1 MNTRSLIVVLS
12 LLVLLS
18 TPLLLEA
25 SSVNGVL
32 SPGQELYS
40 KQFYSGISG
49 IDWSSDGEYIAVLLT
64 SSRLAIF
71 RSDGSLVGSYSLP
84 HGTGQVA
91 WRPGY
96 DLVGLDAGTKVLV
109 YSTSGSIVHQVDLG
123 SRTVSIAWSFDGS
136 RLAAGTD
143 NGTLY
148 MADFLLGRS
157 CKCRMPGAS
166 ITALAFT
173 HDKTKLLIGDS
184 NGFVKV
190 YSLETL
196 RVVSS
201 IRLGRTI
208 VRSIAVSPIDDKVAI
223 MTDNATYLGLFNG
236 THVTIYAQE
245 PYGGIGNVE
254 WSPDGS
260 VVFIPAENRGVVVAS
275 NGTIIDYVAPPEDYP
290 ILYAAWNPVE
300 YSRLAIAGFNSIY
313 GTGAMTVIYSGALVT
328 VVSSTPVNEACWG
341 GMCSS
346 NLTFSPDEQDTIVKL
361 NVEAY
366 TPGGAKT
373 VATVDL
379 HLHLRPFQ
387 RLVIDAGKLL
397 ASGNADLA
405 VENGKALIIVLHSPQ
420 ARLLV
425 ESHKGW
431 IEVPGIAVLVEP
443 GSYKISLQLSK
454 PSDYLGPEWVLVRN
468 QTVEL
473 SKGQVRLLN
482 YTWFKVSAV
491 TAKLHVSS
499 EKGATLKIIFPNSTA
514 STVLESGEEDYTIP
528 TGKYEVQVI
537 LPQEN
542 ALVPS
547 KDILSTTE
555 EIAVYPGDKVTV
567 SFHYSDVTGT
577 LQIRAPKGSQVVII
591 PPWST
596 DLNPVRYNFAMKE
609 EQASFRAY
617 PGTYKVMVKPP
628 EPPNFL
634 GPHAPVGTANV
645 TVVKGEAAVVDAYSI
660 SEVAEYLQL
669 VDSSANVTILAN
681 KGYMIVIRASNET
694 YRFNV
699 TENVTLLLPP
709 GKYKIDLVKPGK
721 KLLIVKSKQLEVTGP
736 GKITVNLLV
745 KKAQGPSK
753 PVKPVYTPEEGGT
766 SKKKL
771 AAAGVILVVVIIA
784 VALLLKSRRGGE
796 ELTL

>member
-1 MNTRSLIVVLS
+1 MNTRSLVAVLS

-18 TPLLLEA
+18 TPLLAGA
-25 SSVNGVL
+25 SSVNGVVV
-32 SPGQELYS
+32 PGQELYS

-49 IDWSSDGEYIAVLLT
+49 IDWSSDGKYIAVLLT

-71 RSDGSLVGSYSLP
+71 RSDGSLVGSYGLP

-109 YSTSGSIVHQVDLG
+109 YSTTGTIVHQVDLG

-136 RLAAGTD
+136 RLVAGTD

-173 HDKTKLLIGDS
+173 HDKSKLLIGYS

-190 YSLETL
+190 YNLETL
-196 RVVSS
+196 HVVSS
-201 IRLGRTI
+201 VQLGRTI
-208 VRSIAVSPIDDKVAI
+208 IRSIAVSPVDNRVAI
-223 MTDNATYLGLFNG
+223 MTINTTYLGSFNG
-236 THVTIYAQE
+236 THVKIYAQE

-275 NGTIIDYVAPPEDYP
+275 NGTIVDYVTPPEDYP

-300 YSRLAIAGFNSIY
+300 YSRLAIAGFNSVY
-313 GTGAMTVIYSGALVT
+313 GTGAMIVIYSGALVT
-328 VVSSTPVNEACWG
+328 VVSSTPVSKACWG
-341 GMCSS
+341 GMCSG
-346 NLTFSPDEQDTIVKL
+346 NLTFSPDEQEVVVNL

-373 VATVDL
+373 TATVDL

-387 RLVIDAGKLL
+387 RIVIDAGKLL
-397 ASGNADLA
+397 ASGKADLT
-405 VENGKALIIVLHSPQ
+405 VENGKALIVVLHSPQ

-425 ESHKGW
+425 GSREGW
-431 IEVPGIAVLVEP
+431 IEVPGITVLVEP
-443 GSYKISLQLSK
+443 GFYRVSLRLSK

-468 QTVEL
+468 QTIQL
-473 SKGQVRLLN
+473 LKGEVRLLN
-482 YTWFKVSAV
+482 YTWFKISAV
-491 TAKLHVSS
+491 TARLHVSS
-499 EKGATLKIIFPNSTA
+499 EKGASLMIVFPNSTA
-514 STVLESGEEDYTIP
+514 STVLESGEEDYTVP
-528 TGKYEVQVI
+528 TGKYEVQLT
-537 LPQEN
+537 LPEDN

-547 KDILSTTE
+547 KEVLSTSE
-555 EIAVYPGDKVTV
+555 EIAVYPGDNVTL
-567 SFHYSDVTGT
+567 SFHYSDVTGV
-577 LQIRAPKGSQVVII
+577 LQVRAPKGSQVVII

-596 DLNPVRYNFAMKE
+596 DLNPVRYNLTMKE
-609 EQASFRAY
+609 EQVSFRAY
-617 PGTYKVMVKPP
+617 PGTYKIMVKPP

-634 GPHAPVGTANV
+634 GPHAPVGTTNV
-645 TVVKGEAAVVDAYSI
+645 TVVKGETAVVDAYSI
-660 SEVAEYLQL
+660 GEVAEYLQL

-681 KGYMIVIRASNET
+681 KGYIIVLRAGNET

-699 TENVTLLLPP
+699 TRNITLLLPP

-721 KLLIVKSKQLEVTGP
+721 KLLIIKSKQLEVSGP

-745 KKAQGPSK
+745 KKSQGPSK
-753 PVKPVYTPEEGGT
+753 PVNTVYTPRESGT

-771 AAAGVILVVVIIA
+771 AVAGVILVVVIIA
-784 VALLLKSRRGGE
+784 VALLIKSRRGGE